1 METFWAA
8 LISSL
13 ISAGGAIIICV
24 ITTTRQAQVA
34 REENKENWKLI
45 EYRLDK
51 IEAKQD
57 KHNSVIER
65 TYALEKDMAVVK
77 EHLKKGDDGK

>member
-1 METFWAA
+1 METFFAA

-13 ISAGGAIIICV
+13 ISAGGAIVICI

-34 REENKENWKLI
+34 REENKENWKLL
-45 EYRLDK
+45 EYRLGQLEEKVDR
-51 IEAKQD
+51 
-57 KHNSVIER
+57 HNNVIER

-77 EHLKKGDDGK
+77 EQLKKGDDGK

>member
-13 ISAGGAIIICV
+13 ISAGGAIVICV

-65 TYALEKDMAVVK
+65 TYALEKDMAVIK
-77 EHLKKGDDGK
+77 EKLQKGDDGK

>member
-24 ITTTRQAQVA
+24 ITTSRQAQVA

-65 TYALEKDMAVVK
+65 TYALEKDMAVIK
-77 EHLKKGDDGK
+77 EQLKKGDDGK

>member
-8 LISSL
+8 LVSSL
-13 ISAGGAIIICV
+13 LSAAASITICL
-24 ITTTRQAQVA
+24 ITTTKQAQVA

-77 EHLKKGDDGK
+77 EQLRKGDDGK

>member
-13 ISAGGAIIICV
+13 ISAGGAIVICV
-24 ITTTRQAQVA
+24 ITTSRQAQVA

-65 TYALEKDMAVVK
+65 TYALEREVAVIK
-77 EHLKKGDDGK
+77 ERMEKGDDGK

>member
-13 ISAGGAIIICV
+13 LSAGSAIVICI

-65 TYALEKDMAVVK
+65 TYALEKDMAIVK
-77 EHLKKGDDGK
+77 EHIRKGDDVK